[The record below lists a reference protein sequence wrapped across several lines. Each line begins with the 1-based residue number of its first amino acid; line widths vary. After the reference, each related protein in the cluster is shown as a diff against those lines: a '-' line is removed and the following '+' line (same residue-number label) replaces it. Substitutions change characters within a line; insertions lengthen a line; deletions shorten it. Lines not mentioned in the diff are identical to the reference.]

1 VHLAVAPD
9 NGYRL
14 VARQGA
20 APDPGEIV
28 ELGDVRYRCV
38 RVQASPFLG
47 DERRCVVLELL
58 PPEHAP
64 SRSTGEPGG

>member
-1 VHLAVAPD
+1 
-9 NGYRL
+9 
-14 VARQGA
+14 
-20 APDPGEIV
+20 
-28 ELGDVRYRCV
+28 V